1 MLSSDARHI
10 WTYCIFVG
18 AKKWE
23 GVDHPEGF
31 RRPQLGAASLAV
43 RRLVRICLTV
53 PPLALEKRFSRPGC
67 GEIFPLFSRVMRV
80 GLFTAFARG
89 CVNSFSEADECA
101 VLVFSLSAAES
112 KAGT

>member
-23 GVDHPEGF
+23 GMDHPQGC
-31 RRPQLGAASLAV
+31 RRPKKGAASLAV
-43 RRLVRICLTV
+43 RRLVRIYLTT
-53 PPLALEKRFSRPGC
+53 PPLAFEQGFSQRGC
-67 GEIFPLFSRVMRV
+67 GGIFPLFSRVIWA
-80 GLFTAFARG
+80 GLFTAMARG

-101 VLVFSLSAAES
+101 VLVFSL
-112 KAGT
+112 